1 MRIALIGLGEVGR
14 VFAEELSA
22 HDLVAWDIRFSDPAS
37 PASINALATGIP
49 TASSAAAAADGADW
63 VISAVTAGNTVDAA
77 RDASSGIRTGACFVD
92 LNSASPGAKTAAAQ
106 AIESAGGRYVEVAVM
121 SPIEPKRLAS
131 PMLCG
136 GPHAQQVVA
145 QLGDL
150 GFSGATFYSDTLGK
164 AAATKLCRSVVV
176 KGMES
181 LVTESML
188 AARSY
193 GVEDDVLDSLSNLF
207 PGTDWH
213 EFARY
218 LISRSLQHG
227 VRRAE
232 EMEEAAETVAQTDIE
247 PLLAKATASRQ
258 AWTAQFSSALE
269 ANDLDA
275 MLDLIRKQIPTD
287 ERSTL

>member
-1 MRIALIGLGEVGR
+1 MKIALIGLGEVGR
-14 VFAEELSA
+14 VLAEELST

-37 PASINALATGIP
+37 PASINARATGIP
-49 TASSAAAAADGADW
+49 TKPSATAASEDADW
-63 VISAVTAGNTVDAA
+63 VISAVTAGNTGAA
-77 RDASSGIRTGACFVD
+77 ALDVSTGIRSGAYFVD
-92 LNSASPGAKTAAAQ
+92 LNSASPGAKTSAAQ
-106 AIESAGGRYVEVAVM
+106 TIESAGGRYVEVAVM

-136 GPHAQQVVA
+136 GPHAEQAIEQMR
-145 QLGDL
+145 DL
-150 GFSGATFYSDTLGK
+150 GFSGATFYSETLGK

-181 LVTESML
+181 IVTESML

-193 GVEDDVLDSLSNLF
+193 GVEDDVLGSLSNLF
-207 PGTDWH
+207 PGTEWH

-227 VRRAE
+227 VRRSE
-232 EMEEAAETVAQTDIE
+232 EMEEAAQTVAQTGIE
-247 PLLAKATASRQ
+247 PLLAKATAQRQ
-258 AWTAQFSSALE
+258 AWTAQFPSALD
-269 ANDLDA
+269 APDLET
-275 MLDLIRKQIPTD
+275 MLDLIRKHIPTD